1 MFDKHVGTPHCDDFT
16 VKFVFTFVLVSRER
30 TKRESLERE
39 HKKLLKKANYLM
51 QHYDSC
57 LVDLAR
63 DVALMK
69 GQIHDIQM
77 EIATNVPS
85 RDEMVLITN
94 ELATLKQQIIT
105 THQVNSQSQQQPFP
119 PNDGLATSGGT
130 SSNVI
135 VTSEKSRKTLFSRKK
150 SDKS

>member
-94 ELATLKQQIIT
+94 ELATLKQQVYFHTKYRLHISFNMSL
-105 THQVNSQSQQQPFP
+105 HYHNKYCLRFNELNS
-119 PNDGLATSGGT
+119 
-130 SSNVI
+130 
-135 VTSEKSRKTLFSRKK
+135 
-150 SDKS
+150 